1 MQEELKPCPFCGGKP
16 ELAPSGYVFCQKCL
30 ARTYELGNGA
40 ATWNK
45 REHECEA
52 SINALTIKNEW
63 MRKQVEELSKPGTD
77 ETAEMQGLRQR
88 IHFLERHN
96 QWFERCESAWCHPSK
111 DNNPAIGF
119 TAGLGYLEED
129 ARARAGKEPVDGQ

>member
-45 REHECEA
+45 REHEREA
-52 SINALTIKNEW
+52 SINDLTVKVAQLEARLAALDWTPIS
-63 MRKQVEELSKPGTD
+63 EE
-77 ETAEMQGLRQR
+77 
-88 IHFLERHN
+88 
-96 QWFERCESAWCHPSK
+96 
-111 DNNPAIGF
+111 NPA
-119 TAGLGYLEED
+119 
-129 ARARAGKEPVDGQ
+129 VDGDEIGSYFDTETFGVTEYLAGSAKDLLQDRWTHRRPQNPPRDPSQEGSDAHGKDK